1 MSELQEHL
9 PPETSSWLVPL
20 VGGQEPGRSRPAL
33 LSCPIAAA
41 SSAGC
46 VEHEEPIRELQA
58 GPTASSVTACCNLAE
73 QQSSPGNSAAEMAI
87 KVKHACL
94 SERSSDHRSPI
105 ATVKAPVSASPLV
118 KFLGPTFLSKGQPI
132 GSDKQGPGV
141 WRGLSAEI
149 QR

>member
-1 MSELQEHL
+1 M
-9 PPETSSWLVPL
+9 
-20 VGGQEPGRSRPAL
+20 
-33 LSCPIAAA
+33 
-41 SSAGC
+41 
-46 VEHEEPIRELQA
+46 
-58 GPTASSVTACCNLAE
+58 ASSVTACCNLAE

-105 ATVKAPVSASPLV
+105 ATVKAPVSTSPLV
-118 KFLGPTFLSKGQPI
+118 KFLGPSFLSKGQPI

-141 WRGLSAEI
+141 WRGLSAET